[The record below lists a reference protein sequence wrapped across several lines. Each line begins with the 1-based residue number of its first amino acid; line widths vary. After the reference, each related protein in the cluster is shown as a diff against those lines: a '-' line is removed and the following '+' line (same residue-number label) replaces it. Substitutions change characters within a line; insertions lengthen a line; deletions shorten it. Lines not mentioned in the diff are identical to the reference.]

1 MKFSAF
7 LALLAVASTQAF
19 APSNMPKARSNT
31 QLYSRTDSSDLI
43 QQALA
48 ASKKYGASS
57 PEARLAW
64 EAVEEVDSADNRWD
78 IFVCMSIEKAT
89 WWRLEMRSKS
99 SLAVTTMR
107 MMNA

>member
-1 MKFSAF
+1 MLQDLFSLNLLSRPQATTIIIMKFSAF

-64 EAVEEVDSADNRWD
+64 EAVEEVDSADNR
-78 IFVCMSIEKAT
+78 
-89 WWRLEMRSKS
+89 
-99 SLAVTTMR
+99 
-107 MMNA
+107 